1 MVAASRCGNWSVRCY
16 LLYKE
21 IRRDRFL
28 LVTLFFVEWRLAA
41 QLQRAAV
48 AVDRL
53 GVVYKT
59 NNNACYGVSI
69 ARYFAG
75 ERPAAQLE
83 I

>member
-1 MVAASRCGNWSVRCY
+1 MRLYRVYVSLHIACKYY
-16 LLYKE
+16 LHISHSQREYIALPLGKQY
-21 IRRDRFL
+21 
-28 LVTLFFVEWRLAA
+28 
-41 QLQRAAV
+41 QRAAV
-48 AVDRL
+48 AVGRL

-75 ERPAAQLE
+75 ERPAAQLV